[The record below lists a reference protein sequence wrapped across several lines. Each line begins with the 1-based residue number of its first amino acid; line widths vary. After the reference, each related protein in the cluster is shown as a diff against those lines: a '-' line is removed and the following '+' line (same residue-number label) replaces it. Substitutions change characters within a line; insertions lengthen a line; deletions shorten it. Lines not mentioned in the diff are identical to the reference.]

1 MFLID
6 ANILITAY
14 KKYYPF
20 DFCAGFWDFILE
32 QCGRGKIGLI
42 KSIIDE
48 IKDGNDELS
57 EWIGDNIQSLNV
69 IDNTIP
75 EIQILY
81 ARIADALEYKKISKN
96 HSDAEIRRFLDK
108 ADPWL
113 IATALHYGYKVVTNE
128 NIVERN
134 SSKVKIP
141 NVCRYFDVDYEIEP
155 FLMLRSLGL
164 NLRHIARV

>member
-6 ANILITAY
+6 TNILITAY

-20 DFCAGFWDFILE
+20 DFCAGFWDFVLE
-32 QCGRGKIGLI
+32 QCDRENIGFI
-42 KSIIDE
+42 KSVIDE
-48 IKDGNDELS
+48 IKDGSDALS
-57 EWIGDNIQSLNV
+57 EWIGDNIQRLNV
-69 IDNTIP
+69 IDNTIS
-75 EIQILY
+75 EIQIRY

-96 HSDAEIRRFLDK
+96 YSNTEIKRFLDK

-128 NIVERN
+128 NIVEES

-141 NVCRYFDVDYEIEP
+141 NVCRYFGVDYKIEP

-164 NLRHIARV
+164 NLRHMARV

>member
-6 ANILITAY
+6 TNILITAH

-20 DFCAGFWDFILE
+20 DFCPGFWEFVLE
-32 QCGRGKIGLI
+32 QCDRKNIGLI
-42 KSIIDE
+42 KSVIEE

-57 EWIGDNIQSLNV
+57 EWVKDNIQKSNI

-75 EIQILY
+75 EIQIRY
-81 ARIADALEYKKISKN
+81 ARFTDALEHKKISKN
-96 HSDAEIRRFLDK
+96 HSDTEIRRFLDK

-113 IATALHYGYKVVTNE
+113 IATALYYGYKVVTNE
-128 NIVERN
+128 NIVEES

-141 NVCRYFDVDYEIEP
+141 NVCRYFGVDYETEP
-155 FLMLRSLGL
+155 FLMLRSLGF
-164 NLRHIARV
+164 NLCHMARA